1 MEELRA
7 LSRDFCIS
15 LSDHEVL
22 IKAFSMTTIKLSQAI
37 KKLLVFI
44 ELVSSIK
51 QQIGSKEMGAFG
63 FPVISRLVLNL
74 HELDNLFALKTNEV
88 S

>member
-51 QQIGSKEMGAFG
+51 Q
-63 FPVISRLVLNL
+63 
-74 HELDNLFALKTNEV
+74 
-88 S
+88 